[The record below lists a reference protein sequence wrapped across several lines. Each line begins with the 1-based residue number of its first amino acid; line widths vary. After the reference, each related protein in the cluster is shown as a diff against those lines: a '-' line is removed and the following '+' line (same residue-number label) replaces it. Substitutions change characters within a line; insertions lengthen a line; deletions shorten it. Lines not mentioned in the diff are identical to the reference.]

1 MIRAGVGV
9 RAQLQRLVS
18 NLIDPRPRFVQELPT
33 EEDSPKERLDKEAG
47 SFGQASGKA
56 RSRLMMKEEAAL
68 VMARAAS

>member
-1 MIRAGVGV
+1 MIRTGVGV

-18 NLIDPRPRFVQELPT
+18 NLAAPRPRLEQ
-33 EEDSPKERLDKEAG
+33 EEDSPKESLGKEAG

-68 VMARAAS
+68 VVACAAR